1 MIGSWCYV
9 FCFFFKQKT
18 AYEMRISDW
27 SSDVCSSDRQREE
40 AVKVRKLR
48 LVALSSIAAM
58 AAVTEAHAQ
67 SKVDANPEASEVSS
81 LTDIVVTARKREER
95 LQDVP
100 VAVTAITA
108 EGLEKS
114 PIGRASSRE
123 RVCQYV

>member
-1 MIGSWCYV
+1 
-9 FCFFFKQKT
+9 
-18 AYEMRISDW
+18 
-27 SSDVCSSDRQREE
+27 
-40 AVKVRKLR
+40 
-48 LVALSSIAAM
+48 M

-114 PIGRASSRE
+114 HITNITDLGSQATNVNISSFANLCLNVTEVIRGIGTLYLEQSSEPSVPIIIDGVAYESTYDRADNHT
-123 RVCQYV
+123 

>member
-1 MIGSWCYV
+1 
-9 FCFFFKQKT
+9 
-18 AYEMRISDW
+18 
-27 SSDVCSSDRQREE
+27 
-40 AVKVRKLR
+40 
-48 LVALSSIAAM
+48 M

-114 PIGRASSRE
+114 HITNITDLGSQAPNVNLSSRSEE
-123 RVCQYV
+123 RRVGKECVSKCRSRWSPYHKKKKNKKKN